1 MLASQNSEQTPLVE
15 TWEVYVKPASGK
27 REWKPLKK
35 KIHRVHK
42 LATVNYLEK
51 GAAGHIKLKTSSSPV
66 KSTTVRS
73 V

>member
-1 MLASQNSEQTPLVE
+1 MLASQNSERTPLVE
-15 TWEVYVKPASGK
+15 TWEVYVKPGSGK
-27 REWKPLKK
+27 RVWKPLKK

-51 GAAGHIKLKTSSSPV
+51 GAAGHIKLKASSSAI

-73 V
+73 L